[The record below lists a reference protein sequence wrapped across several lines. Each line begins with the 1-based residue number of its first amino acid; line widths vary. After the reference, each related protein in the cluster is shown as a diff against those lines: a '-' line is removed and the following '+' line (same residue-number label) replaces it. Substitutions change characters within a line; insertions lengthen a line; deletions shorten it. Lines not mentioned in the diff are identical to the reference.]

1 MTDNVDALAAR
12 VRVQVGAALSARL
25 QAREAQGLPPLG
37 RADQRAL
44 TSELISAVLA
54 QHAQTQLADGGQL
67 LSAQVEEQISR
78 TVLDSLY
85 GLGGL
90 QPLLDD
96 PSIENISVNGCDVVW
111 VRRFD
116 GRRERLPAVARSDAE
131 LVELVRTV
139 VARAGVEE
147 RRWDRASPEVSCQLP
162 DGSRLHAL
170 MAVAHRP
177 VVSIRRHRY
186 QQITLDQL
194 VTDLGML
201 NAELRHFLNRLVLAR
216 RNLLIAGGTG
226 IGKTTFLRALA
237 ADIPYTERIITI
249 EDSYELG
256 LDRDGQH
263 GDVVALQAR
272 EPNIEGEGAFSQ
284 ADLARS
290 ALRMSPDRVIVGEVR
305 GAEVIPMLNAMS
317 MGVDGSM
324 ATIHASSSGAV
335 FLKLAAYAAQAA
347 ERLSMEA
354 TMLLAASA
362 AHFVIHL
369 GYTPDGRRVVS
380 SVREVVGADGMII
393 STNEVWRPGPDRAA
407 VPGAPLRPDTAALLA
422 RVDNHQHSYRAPS
435 ADSSPDGGWAPW

>member
-1 MTDNVDALAAR
+1 MSGDVDALAAR

-25 QAREAQGLPPLG
+25 QAREAQGLAPLG

-44 TSELISAVLA
+44 TSELISAALA
-54 QHAQTQLADGGQL
+54 QYAQTQLADGGRL
-67 LSAQVEEQISR
+67 LSGQVEEQISR
-78 TVLDSLY
+78 AVLDSLY

-96 PSIENISVNGCDVVW
+96 PSIENISVNGADVVW

-177 VVSIRRHRY
+177 TVSIRRHRY

-194 VTDLGML
+194 VTDLGMIS
-201 NAELRHFLNRLVLAR
+201 AELRMFLHRLVLAR

-226 IGKTTFLRALA
+226 IGKTTFLRAMA
-237 ADIPYTERIITI
+237 ADIPYAERIITI

-272 EPNIEGEGAFSQ
+272 EPNIEGAGAFSQ

-354 TMLLAASA
+354 TTLLAASA
-362 AHFVIHL
+362 VHFVIHL

-380 SVREVVGADGMII
+380 SVREVAGADGMILA
-393 STNEVWRPGPDRAA
+393 TNEVWRPGPDGAA

-422 RVDNHQHSYRAPS
+422 RVDDHQQSYRPVSGSGAE
-435 ADSSPDGGWAPW
+435 GGWSPW